1 MTNFS
6 LASRIK
12 NFKAPFKV
20 ILIGFGR
27 RKTSGSSSFTNTRNI
42 FTFVHKRNKTTIN
55 RNEIKHKE
63 RNKKVY
69 KTKTNLYLRALLL
82 TNPKKNTG
90 SSFL

>member
-1 MTNFS
+1 LEGEKRLEVRVLQTQEIS
-6 LASRIK
+6 LLLSI
-12 NFKAPFKV
+12 NE
-20 ILIGFGR
+20 
-27 RKTSGSSSFTNTRNI
+27 
-42 FTFVHKRNKTTIN
+42 IN
-55 RNEIKHKE
+55 RNEIKHNE